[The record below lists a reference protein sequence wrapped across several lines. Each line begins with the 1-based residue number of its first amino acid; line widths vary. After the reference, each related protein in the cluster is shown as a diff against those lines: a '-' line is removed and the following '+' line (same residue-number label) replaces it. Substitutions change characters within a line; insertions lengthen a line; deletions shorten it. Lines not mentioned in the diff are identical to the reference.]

1 MNAIVVYFSRAGSNW
16 VEDNVANLK
25 VGNNEIVA
33 NYIHSKVGGDLFK
46 IETSRKYTDE
56 YYKATEEAK
65 EEKNNQERPEVLNL
79 PENLDKYDTIYL
91 CYPIWWGTCPMAVF
105 TFLEHYDFASKTI
118 IPFCSHEGSGK
129 SESVDDIK
137 KTCPNAII
145 KDYFETRGYKCQ
157 TLIKDNVLQNE
168 INNWLE
174 KTAEQ

>member
-1 MNAIVVYFSRAGSNW
+1 MSNLIVYFSRAGSNW
-16 VEDNVANLK
+16 VEDGVANLE

-33 NYIHSKVGGDLFK
+33 KYIRDKVGGDLFK

-65 EEKNNQERPEVLNL
+65 EEKNKQARPEVLNL
-79 PENLDKYDTIYL
+79 PSNLDKYDTIYL

-105 TFLEHYDFASKTI
+105 TFLEHYDFTGKTI

-137 KTCPNAII
+137 RTCPNAVV
-145 KDYFETRGYKCQ
+145 KDCFETRGYKCQ
-157 TLIKDNVLQNE
+157 NLQNDADLQKS
-168 INNWLE
+168 IDVWI
-174 KTAEQ
+174 KTF